1 MWPSPGPVTTIGC
14 WEWGVDVLIGHQER
28 LPGGAGELTLADL
41 WPEDRIVAA
50 VVGLNPAPKSVKAG
64 HYYQGP
70 AGRRQLLR
78 MAEAG
83 LFDPDDAPF
92 LDDAALRHGIA
103 FTDIVKFPTLGE
115 KQVKAERIREGLP
128 LLEASLAARGVPL
141 VIGVF
146 RHPVLALLGL
156 RKSKPGLQEKTTSWG
171 ARVFRMPGPYEKAD
185 EANRVLGELG
195 KVLRE
200 ITTQPIAASVHEKG
214 RAQYAVRQ
222 GPEPV
227 HD

>member
-1 MWPSPGPVTTIGC
+1 M
-14 WEWGVDVLIGHQER
+14 GVDALIGHQER
-28 LPGGAGELTLADL
+28 VPGGAGQLTLADL

-50 VVGLNPAPKSVKAG
+50 VVGLNPAPKSVKTG

-83 LFDPDDAPF
+83 LFDADDAPF

-115 KQVKAERIREGLP
+115 NQVKAQRIRQGLP

-171 ARVFRMPGPYEKAD
+171 ARVFRMPGPYEKAN
-185 EANRVLGELG
+185 EANRVLGESS

-200 ITTQPIAASVHEKG
+200 INTQPIAESVHETG
-214 RAQYAVRQ
+214 VRSMQYVKDPDQSAIE
-222 GPEPV
+222 GP
-227 HD
+227 